1 MIGRKVI
8 SWIRKHFLYSFKST
22 INALFVPII
31 ILFITLTGWISYLL
45 AAAQIEENAYKNI
58 NDTVFQTKRYLEDN
72 LTDVFEQLVALSNN
86 PHIYELISTDPANIT
101 PKLYIE
107 LDKELQVIQS
117 HYDTVIESLVVDMH
131 GGEFFMYRSIY
142 SKANSHFS
150 YETYFDRFA
159 GGKENF
165 YWQNLHSDEIFN
177 NKREVVSVFKLIGH
191 ANSKANG
198 ILIFNLRYDFF
209 ERVFNESLI
218 GENGYLTLISP
229 DGTLNSKT
237 VSAEYRL
244 DDATLSYMNKI
255 ENKKGQFSFV
265 NENGN
270 KMIVIYETLGVNKW
284 KVAAVLPEA
293 ELLNKA
299 NYIKFV
305 TIGVIIILILI
316 AVCVA
321 NFLVMYITKPL
332 TKLVK
337 QMKNIDGNNLD
348 LSYEIAAPKEFEIL
362 QSGFKDLMTRIHALL
377 LQNKLDQEEKRQLEF
392 AIMHA
397 QINPHFL
404 YNTLYSIKGLCDM
417 GQTRDASTMISAL
430 SHFFRI
436 SISRGREIISIEE
449 ELEHIKNYLYIQE
462 MRYGDEF
469 TYEMDVDPR
478 ILPYNIIKLT
488 LQPLIENAIYHGVKQ
503 RRGQGVITVKG
514 YEHDQHIIFAI
525 KDNGIGISEAR
536 LKEIKKEIG
545 EHLSEEKGTVG
556 IGLKSVD
563 GRIKIHFGTEYG
575 LMIDSEEGRGTTI
588 TVLLPKIKGEAGSYA
603 KSNNR

>member
-1 MIGRKVI
+1 M
-8 SWIRKHFLYSFKST
+8 RKHFLYSFKST

-58 NDTVFQTKRYLEDN
+58 NDTVFQTKGYLEDN
-72 LTDVFEQLVALSNN
+72 LSDVFEQLVALSNN

-131 GGEFFMYRSIY
+131 GGEFLMYRSIY
-142 SKANSHFS
+142 PKANSHFS
-150 YETYFDRFA
+150 YETYYDRFA
-159 GGKENF
+159 GSKENF
-165 YWQNLHSDEIFN
+165 YWQNLHKDEIFN
-177 NKREVVSVFKLIGH
+177 NKRDVVSVFKLIGH

-209 ERVFNESLI
+209 ERVFNKSLI
-218 GENGYLTLISP
+218 GENGYLTLISS
-229 DGTLNSKT
+229 DGALNSKT

-255 ENKKGQFSFV
+255 ENEKGQFSFV
-265 NENGN
+265 NEDGN
-270 KMIVIYETLGVNKW
+270 KMIVIYETIGVNKW

-305 TIGVIIILILI
+305 TIAVIILLILI
-316 AVCVA
+316 AVFVA

-337 QMKNIDGNNLD
+337 QMKNIDENNLD

-362 QSGFKDLMTRIHALL
+362 QSGFKDLMTRIHVLL

-430 SHFFRI
+430 SNFFRI

-514 YEHDQHIIFAI
+514 YEHDQHIIFTI

-588 TVLLPKIKGEAGSYA
+588 TVRLPKIKGVAGSYA